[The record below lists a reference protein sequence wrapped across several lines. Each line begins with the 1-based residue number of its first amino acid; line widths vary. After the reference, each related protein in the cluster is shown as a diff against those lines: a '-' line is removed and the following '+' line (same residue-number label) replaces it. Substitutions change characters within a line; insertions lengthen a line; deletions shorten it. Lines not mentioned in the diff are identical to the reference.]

1 MTSDATPSVDV
12 VIVNWNTRDYL
23 ATCLRSIVDA
33 RRTAYELERVVVV
46 DNASTDDSLASA
58 EELPLPLT
66 LIRNDENRGFA
77 AACNQ
82 GAREGSADLILFLNP
97 DTRPAPDAIDRTVA
111 FMAEA
116 GSADVGIC
124 GARMVGA
131 EGEPGLSTSRFPT
144 LWMLVTMM
152 TGASRAFPG
161 RFPPQRVAPVESGA
175 SGIVDQV
182 IGAFF
187 LVRRPLF
194 EALDGF
200 DERFFVYMEEVDLAY
215 RARQL
220 GFSSY
225 HLATASVYH
234 AERVSSDQ
242 VRGRRLAYLLES
254 RTAYARKHWPA
265 WQALVLAL
273 LVVVVELPVRAVRAA
288 ARDGRAEA
296 LDVLAA
302 ARSYLRYLVAGT
314 SSRG

>member
-1 MTSDATPSVDV
+1 MTSHAPPSVDV
-12 VIVNWNTRDYL
+12 VIVNWNTGDHL
-23 ATCLRSIVDA
+23 TACLRSIADA
-33 RRTAYELERVVVV
+33 CRTAHELERVVVV
-46 DNASTDDSLASA
+46 DNASTDDSLASVA
-58 EELPLPLT
+58 ELPLPLT
-66 LIRNDENRGFA
+66 VIRNDENRGFG

-82 GAREGSADLILFLNP
+82 GAREGGADLILFLNP

-111 FMAEA
+111 FMADA
-116 GSADVGIC
+116 GSAGVGIC

-131 EGEPGLSTSRFPT
+131 EGDPVLSYSRFPT

-152 TGASRAFPG
+152 TGLSRAFPG
-161 RFPPQRVAPVESGA
+161 RFPPQRVAPAEPDA

-220 GFSSY
+220 GHSSY
-225 HLATASVYH
+225 HLSTASVYH

-242 VRGRRLAYLLES
+242 VPGRRLAYLLES

-273 LVVVVELPVRAVRAA
+273 LVVVVELPMRAA
-288 ARDGRAEA
+288 RAATQQGRTEA
-296 LDVLAA
+296 LDVLTA
-302 ARSYLRYLVAGT
+302 ARAYLRYLVVGT
-314 SSRG
+314 ASRG